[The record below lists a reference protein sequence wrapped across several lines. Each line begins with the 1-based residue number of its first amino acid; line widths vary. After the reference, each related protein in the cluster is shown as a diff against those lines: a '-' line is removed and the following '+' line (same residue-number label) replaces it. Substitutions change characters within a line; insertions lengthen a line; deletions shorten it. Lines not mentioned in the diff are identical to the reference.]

1 MAYIKKLVIQGFKSF
16 AKKTEVVFDKGIN
29 VVLGPNGSGK
39 SNISD
44 ALCFVLGRLS
54 IKSMRAA
61 KSKNLMFMGSKYV
74 KPSREAMVE
83 LVFDNTDR
91 AFGMDKDE
99 IVLQRIVKYNGQGVY
114 KINGETKT
122 RIEIIELLA
131 QAGID
136 PHGFNLVL
144 QGQIQ
149 AIVKMHP
156 DERRKIIEEVAGIS
170 IYELRKEKSIKE
182 LEKTEEKLKE
192 IHAIL
197 REKTAYL
204 KNLEKERSQA
214 LRAKELET
222 TVRRAKFSILS
233 RKLSDKS
240 KELEG
245 IDSSIKDKE
254 KVKNEVRKE
263 IDDKYAEVEE
273 VSQRI
278 QDINK
283 HLQRATG
290 TEQETLHQQIANLKA
305 EIEGLRVK
313 IEGQEQRKMEFE
325 RRINEVQKSIPEL
338 ENEVKSLSERSPIAA
353 QKAQELKKKK
363 EELAKL
369 EVERKK
375 ILTIKSEITSL
386 RDRIQDKE
394 RSLSRVV
401 AESESLLKQIEESTL
416 LCQYKSEK
424 QCAEAVEK
432 LRNELG
438 KKRESVKE
446 GQEKLV
452 KIEKQK
458 SIAESEIDR
467 NEKVKMD
474 VSKIDLCPLCQ
485 SKITEDH
492 IGHVHK
498 ESDMIISRSKSMI
511 LESDKEIAN
520 ISNLILKEST
530 EINKITQGLSSAE
543 IELVRHKT
551 IEEKHA
557 QLKKKVAEEETLKK
571 EIAEFEKRRQSLDE
585 SSASKTYNDE
595 KYDSILL
602 EIEEISSRT
611 EEDIDSSIGFKQ
623 REIENMRNIVK
634 RSIDD
639 KDDIVGEI
647 SMLNE
652 RFKEKTQILSEK
664 ERQEKEMMERFKK
677 LFEEREDKQREVQE
691 KNLEISEMQN
701 NARQI
706 EDQINY
712 LRIGSAKLDAEKQTI
727 ETEIVDYSGVEI
739 IQGSLNYLQERLEK
753 SQVALREIG
762 SINMRAL
769 EVYEEIKREYDIV
782 AEKTETL
789 EKEKEQIMSII
800 AEIDKK
806 KLRSFMK
813 TFREINERFSSNF
826 SKVYSK
832 GTAFLEIENKEDV
845 FSGGVQIVVRLA
857 KGKYFDVTSLSG
869 GEQTLV
875 ALSLL
880 FAIQEYRPYHF
891 YVFDEIDAALDK
903 RNSERLAALLNQ
915 YMKSGQYIVI
925 THNDAIIMNANV
937 LYGVSMHDGVS
948 KILSLELPKMLEPE
962 PSTTADKPL
971 EIQEPKEETVIE
983 IQENEEDKSE

>member
-1 MAYIKKLVIQGFKSF
+1 
-16 AKKTEVVFDKGIN
+16 
-29 VVLGPNGSGK
+29 
-39 SNISD
+39 
-44 ALCFVLGRLS
+44 
-54 IKSMRAA
+54 
-61 KSKNLMFMGSKYV
+61 
-74 KPSREAMVE
+74 
-83 LVFDNTDR
+83 
-91 AFGMDKDE
+91 
-99 IVLQRIVKYNGQGVY
+99 
-114 KINGETKT
+114 
-122 RIEIIELLA
+122 
-131 QAGID
+131 
-136 PHGFNLVL
+136 
-144 QGQIQ
+144 
-149 AIVKMHP
+149 
-156 DERRKIIEEVAGIS
+156 
-170 IYELRKEKSIKE
+170 
-182 LEKTEEKLKE
+182 
-192 IHAIL
+192 
-197 REKTAYL
+197 
-204 KNLEKERSQA
+204 
-214 LRAKELET
+214 
-222 TVRRAKFSILS
+222 
-233 RKLSDKS
+233 
-240 KELEG
+240 
-245 IDSSIKDKE
+245 
-254 KVKNEVRKE
+254 
-263 IDDKYAEVEE
+263 
-273 VSQRI
+273 
-278 QDINK
+278 
-283 HLQRATG
+283 
-290 TEQETLHQQIANLKA
+290 
-305 EIEGLRVK
+305 
-313 IEGQEQRKMEFE
+313 
-325 RRINEVQKSIPEL
+325 
-338 ENEVKSLSERSPIAA
+338 
-353 QKAQELKKKK
+353 
-363 EELAKL
+363 
-369 EVERKK
+369 
-375 ILTIKSEITSL
+375 
-386 RDRIQDKE
+386 
-394 RSLSRVV
+394 
-401 AESESLLKQIEESTL
+401 
-416 LCQYKSEK
+416 
-424 QCAEAVEK
+424 
-432 LRNELG
+432 
-438 KKRESVKE
+438 
-446 GQEKLV
+446 
-452 KIEKQK
+452 
-458 SIAESEIDR
+458 
-467 NEKVKMD
+467 
-474 VSKIDLCPLCQ
+474 
-485 SKITEDH
+485 
-492 IGHVHK
+492 
-498 ESDMIISRSKSMI
+498 
-511 LESDKEIAN
+511 
-520 ISNLILKEST
+520 
-530 EINKITQGLSSAE
+530 
-543 IELVRHKT
+543 
-551 IEEKHA
+551 
-557 QLKKKVAEEETLKK
+557 
-571 EIAEFEKRRQSLDE
+571 
-585 SSASKTYNDE
+585 
-595 KYDSILL
+595 
-602 EIEEISSRT
+602 
-611 EEDIDSSIGFKQ
+611 
-623 REIENMRNIVK
+623 MRNIVK

-769 EVYEEIKREYDIV
+769 EVYEEIKREYDLV
-782 AEKTETL
+782 AEKTEIL